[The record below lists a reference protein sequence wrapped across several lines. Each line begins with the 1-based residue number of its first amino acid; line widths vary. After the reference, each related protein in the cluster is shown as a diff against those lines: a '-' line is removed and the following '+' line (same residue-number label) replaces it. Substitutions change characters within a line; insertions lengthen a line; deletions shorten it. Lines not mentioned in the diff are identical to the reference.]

1 MKVTMKEVCIM
12 EATKKMNGAKATL
25 TSISEP
31 KNAILAR
38 LQNCLA
44 GNKAE
49 RVVCSYSRMHN
60 RHNRS

>member
-1 MKVTMKEVCIM
+1 MEKTMSLGVVNGGIKEKLV
-12 EATKKMNGAKATL
+12 
-25 TSISEP
+25 SITEP

-38 LQNCLA
+38 LQNGLT
-44 GNKAE
+44 GNKND

>member
-1 MKVTMKEVCIM
+1 M
-12 EATKKMNGAKATL
+12 EATMKFSVVDGGVKECL
-25 TSISEP
+25 TSIPKP

-38 LQNCLA
+38 LRNCLT
-44 GNKAE
+44 GNKND

>member
-1 MKVTMKEVCIM
+1 M
-12 EATKKMNGAKATL
+12 EATMKMGAVNSTVKDSLVAL
-25 TSISEP
+25 AAP

-44 GNKAE
+44 GNKSE
-49 RVVCSYSRMHN
+49 NVVCSYSRMHN

>member
-1 MKVTMKEVCIM
+1 M
-12 EATKKMNGAKATL
+12 EATMKMVEVKAAL
-25 TSISEP
+25 ASIVEP

-44 GNKAE
+44 GNKDE
-49 RVVCSYSRMHN
+49 RVVCGYSRMHN

>member
-1 MKVTMKEVCIM
+1 M
-12 EATKKMNGAKATL
+12 EATMKMVRAKSTL
-25 TSISEP
+25 ISISEP

-44 GNKAE
+44 GNKTE
-49 RVVCSYSRMHN
+49 RVVCGYSRMHN

>member
-1 MKVTMKEVCIM
+1 M

-49 RVVCSYSRMHN
+49 RVVCRYSRMHN